1 MTITFSTGDKPPVD
15 LLAITEVWLRDAAE
29 TLAATVEDI
38 KGGNHARYK
47 EALECIK
54 GLKQAVSTA
63 IEEGNRVER
72 LRKQIAGAA
81 QSGALDLDAAR
92 DEIGRRLARLRDAGP
107 D

>member
-38 KGGNHARYK
+38 KGGNHARHK